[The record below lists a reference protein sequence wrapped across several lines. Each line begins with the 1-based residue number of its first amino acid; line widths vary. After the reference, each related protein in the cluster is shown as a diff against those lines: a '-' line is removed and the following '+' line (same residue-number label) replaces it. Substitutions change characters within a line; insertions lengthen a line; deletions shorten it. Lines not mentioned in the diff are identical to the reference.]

1 MFQNGN
7 AMVMEDCPFS
17 LFSKVSDSERVA
29 QTEMCVFNVGLLGL
43 RPSLSHAK
51 MSNVGV
57 LGPLE

>member
-1 MFQNGN
+1 
-7 AMVMEDCPFS
+7 MVMEDCPFS

-29 QTEMCVFNVGLLGL
+29 QIEMCVFNVGLLGL